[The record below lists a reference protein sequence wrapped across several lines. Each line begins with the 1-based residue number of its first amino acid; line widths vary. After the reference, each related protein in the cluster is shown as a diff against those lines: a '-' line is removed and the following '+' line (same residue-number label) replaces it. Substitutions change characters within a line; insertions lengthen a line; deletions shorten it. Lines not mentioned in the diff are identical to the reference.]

1 MRRRAETGGSAPGPR
16 ESRAD
21 VRVSAG
27 DGPGFELRTDLLT
40 RVAQAHDAS
49 HYLLRPEVV
58 VRAHDRD
65 GVVGAMR
72 EATRRGLPV
81 TFRSGG
87 TSLSGQASG
96 AGVLVDTRTRFTRVE
111 VLDGGA
117 RVRCEPG
124 ATLRLV
130 NAHLLRHGRRLGPDP
145 ASEIAC
151 TIGGVVAN
159 NSSGM
164 TSGTE
169 RTAYR
174 TVEAMTVV
182 LASGTVVDTGAP
194 DADARLRA
202 AEPELHR
209 GLAALRDRVRG
220 SATMRAEIERQ
231 FSTKNTMGYSV
242 NAFLDHDD
250 PVKILEHLLIGSEG
264 TLGWVADVT
273 FRTVPLLAHAA
284 TTLLVLDSLEH
295 ATDALVPLVASG
307 AEAIELLDAASL
319 RVAAADP
326 AADASMRTLA
336 RGDGIRNQT
345 ALLVEYRAA
354 TEDGLAPFQDAARD
368 VVGSLAG
375 SLAVPATVTTDP
387 ATRGRLW
394 HVRKGLYT
402 AVAGARPAGST
413 ALLEDVAVPVTDLTA
428 TVRDLGAL
436 FARRGYGDAVTF
448 GHAKDGNL
456 HFMITPRLGDR
467 AELDRYEAFSDDLVD
482 LVLGHGGTLK
492 AEHGTGRIMAP
503 FVRRQYGDDLYA
515 VMREVKRLFDPRGL
529 LNPGVL
535 LTDDDH
541 EHLRNLK
548 VEASAGGED
557 APLVDRCVECGYCE
571 PGCPSRTVTTTPRQR
586 IALLKEIA
594 AAPPAE
600 RRELERQYSYQGVE
614 TCAADSLCVEACPVG
629 IDTGLVMKGH
639 RARSQPR
646 VVQRGGAAVAEHWGP
661 VVTGLRGAL
670 RVVQALPTPLVHVA
684 SQVARG
690 VVGAD
695 VVPRVDADLPGPGAR
710 RDPRGVPGADATG
723 AADGSVRA
731 VLFASCMGE
740 LFAPAAGGP
749 TRSASG
755 GATGGASADAG
766 ANRPVGAEAA
776 FRALCERAGVG
787 LAVPEGIGGLCCG
800 TPWSSKG
807 LPDGA
812 AAMARKVVDALWVA
826 TREGEL
832 PVVCDASSCTHGLV
846 ETARHLVGAGDRA
859 VEEPASGAPGAPGVP
874 GSLGEPDPDAVARE
888 RFARLRIVDAVTFV
902 RTDVLPGLAAR
913 GVDVEKAGNVVVHP
927 TCATVHL
934 GAVDDLRAVA
944 EATAERATVP
954 AAWGCCGFAG
964 DRGMLHPELT
974 AGATRAEA
982 AEVAADA
989 SALPGGT
996 YDAYVSNNR
1005 TCEMGMSRATGQDY
1019 VHVLELLEAA
1029 TRPTPTPAP
1038 ATAR

>member
-1 MRRRAETGGSAPGPR
+1 MSRRGVDA
-16 ESRAD
+16 
-21 VRVSAG
+21 
-27 DGPGFELRTDLLT
+27 PGFELRTDLLT

-65 GVVGAMR
+65 GVVAAMR

-96 AGVLVDTRTRFTRVE
+96 GGVLVDTRTRFTRVE
-111 VLDGGA
+111 VLDGGE

-164 TSGTE
+164 SSGTA

-182 LASGTVVDTGAP
+182 LPSGTVVDTGAP

-209 GLAALRDRVRG
+209 GLAELRDRVRG
-220 SATMRAEIERQ
+220 SAAMRAEVERQ
-231 FSTKNTMGYSV
+231 FSMKNTMGYSV
-242 NAFLDHDD
+242 NALLDHDE
-250 PVKILEHLLIGSEG
+250 PVKILEHLLVGSEG

-326 AADASMRTLA
+326 AADASMRSLA
-336 RGDGIRNQT
+336 AGGAIRNQT

-354 TEDGLAPFQDAARD
+354 TADGLAPFQDAARD

-375 SLAVPATVTTDP
+375 SLAVPPTVTTDP
-387 ATRGRLW
+387 AVRERLW
-394 HVRKGLYT
+394 RVRKGLYT

-413 ALLEDVAVPVTDLTA
+413 ALLEDVAVPVADLTA

-467 AELDRYEAFSDDLVD
+467 AELDRYAAFSDDLVD

-503 FVRRQYGDDLYA
+503 FVRRQFGDELYA
-515 VMREVKRLFDPRGL
+515 VMREIKRLLDPRGL

-548 VEASAGGED
+548 VESSAGGDD

-586 IALLKEIA
+586 IALLKEMS

-600 RRELERQYSYQGVE
+600 RRELERQYRYQGVE
-614 TCAADSLCVEACPVG
+614 TCAADSMCVEACPVG
-629 IDTGLVMKGH
+629 IDTGVVMKGH

-646 VVQRGGAAVAEHWGP
+646 VVQRGGAVLAERWGP

-684 SQVARG
+684 SEVARG
-690 VVGAD
+690 AVGAD
-695 VVPRVDADLPGPGAR
+695 VVPRVDTDLPGPGPR
-710 RDPRGVPGADATG
+710 RDPRGVAGAIDATG
-723 AADGSVRA
+723 ATAGTDGIVRA
-731 VLFASCMGE
+731 VLFASCTGE
-740 LFAPAAGGP
+740 LFAPADDGLPVRGGG
-749 TRSASG
+749 T
-755 GATGGASADAG
+755 GADGAL
-766 ANRPVGAEAA
+766 GAEAA

-787 LAVPEGIGGLCCG
+787 LAVPDGINGLCCG

-846 ETARHLVGAGDRA
+846 ETARHLGGR
-859 VEEPASGAPGAPGVP
+859 ESSGAVVQAAGESGA
-874 GSLGEPDPDAVARE
+874 PDPDAVARE

-902 RTDVLPGLAAR
+902 RTDVLPALAAR
-913 GVDVEKAGNVVVHP
+913 GVDVEKAGDVVVHP

-944 EATAERATVP
+944 EAAAERATVP

-982 AEVAADA
+982 AEVAQQGV
-989 SALPGGT
+989 ALPGGAF
-996 YDAYVSNNR
+996 DAYVSNNR
-1005 TCEMGMSRATGQDY
+1005 TCEMGMSRATGHDY

-1029 TRPTPTPAP
+1029 TRP
-1038 ATAR
+1038 ATGAR

>member
-1 MRRRAETGGSAPGPR
+1 MSARRPVETGGSGRETR
-16 ESRAD
+16 ESGAD
-21 VRVSAG
+21 VPLSA
-27 DGPGFELRTDLLT
+27 DRAPGFELRTDLLT

-65 GVVGAMR
+65 GVVAAMR

-96 AGVLVDTRTRFTRVE
+96 TGVLVDTRTRFTRVE
-111 VLDGGA
+111 VLDDGA

-164 TSGTE
+164 TSGTT

-182 LASGTVVDTGAP
+182 LPSGTVVDTGAP
-194 DADARLRA
+194 DADARLLA
-202 AEPELHR
+202 TEPELHR
-209 GLAALRDRVRG
+209 GLVGLRDRVRG

-231 FSTKNTMGYSV
+231 FATKNTMGYSV
-242 NAFLDHDD
+242 NAFLDHDE
-250 PVKILEHLLIGSEG
+250 PVKILEHLMIGSEG

-273 FRTVPLLAHAA
+273 FRTVPLLPHAA

-354 TEDGLAPFQDAARD
+354 TEDGLAPFQGAARD
-368 VVGSLAG
+368 VVGSLTG

-387 ATRGRLW
+387 ATRARLW
-394 HVRKGLYT
+394 RVRKGLYT

-413 ALLEDVAVPVTDLTA
+413 ALLEDVAVPVADLTA
-428 TVRDLGAL
+428 TVRDLGGL
-436 FARRGYGDAVTF
+436 FARHGYGDAVTF

-467 AELDRYEAFSDDLVD
+467 AELDRYAAFSDDLVD

-503 FVRRQYGDDLYA
+503 FVRRQYGDDLYD

-529 LNPGVL
+529 LSPGVL
-535 LTDDDH
+535 ITDDDH

-548 VEASAGGED
+548 VESSAGGDD

-586 IALLKEIA
+586 IALLKEMA

-600 RRELERQYSYQGVE
+600 RRALERQYRYQGVE
-614 TCAADSLCVEACPVG
+614 TCAADSLCVDACPVG
-629 IDTGLVMKGH
+629 IDTGVVMKGH
-639 RARSQPR
+639 RARSQPG
-646 VVQRGGAAVAEHWGP
+646 VVQRGGAAVAERWGP

-670 RVVQALPTPLVHVA
+670 RVAQALPTPLVHVA

-710 RDPRGVPGADATG
+710 RVRRGAPGAG
-723 AADGSVRA
+723 GADGPVRA

-740 LFAPAAGGP
+740 LFAPAAGGLP
-749 TRSASG
+749 AGMSG
-755 GATGGASADAG
+755 GEEGDGSVSTHAG

-776 FRALCERAGVG
+776 FRALCERAGIG

-800 TPWSSKG
+800 TPWTSKG

-812 AAMARKVVDALWVA
+812 AAMARKVVDALWAA

-846 ETARHLVGAGDRA
+846 ETARHLGGTGERA
-859 VEEPASGAPGAPGVP
+859 ADERSSGEPGAPGSPV
-874 GSLGEPDPDAVARE
+874 EPDLDAVARE

-913 GVDVEKAGNVVVHP
+913 GVDVEKVGDVVLHP

-934 GAVDDLRAVA
+934 DAVDDLRAVA
-944 EATAERATVP
+944 EAAADRATVP

-982 AEVAADA
+982 AEVAARA
-989 SALPGGT
+989 AGLPHDEF
-996 YDAYVSNNR
+996 DAYVSNNR
-1005 TCEMGMSRATGQDY
+1005 TCEMGMSRATGRDY

-1029 TRPTPTPAP
+1029 TRPAPTP

>member
-1 MRRRAETGGSAPGPR
+1 MSRRPARQA
-16 ESRAD
+16 AD
-21 VRVSAG
+21 
-27 DGPGFELRTDLLT
+27 PGFELRTDLLT

-65 GVVGAMR
+65 GVVAALR
-72 EATRRGLPV
+72 EATRRELPV

-96 AGVLVDTRTRFTRVE
+96 GGMLVDTRTRFTRVE

-164 TSGTE
+164 SSGTA

-202 AEPELHR
+202 TEPELHR
-209 GLAALRDRVRG
+209 GLAELRDRVRG
-220 SATMRAEIERQ
+220 SAAMRAEIERQ
-231 FSTKNTMGYSV
+231 FSMKNTMGYSV
-242 NAFLDHDD
+242 NAFLDHDA
-250 PVKILEHLLIGSEG
+250 PVKILEHLLVGSEG

-326 AADASMRTLA
+326 AADPSMRSLA
-336 RGDGIRNQT
+336 SGAGIRRQT

-354 TEDGLAPFQDAARD
+354 TRDGLAPFQDAARD

-375 SLAVPATVTTDP
+375 SLAVPATVTTDA
-387 ATRGRLW
+387 ATRERLW
-394 HVRKGLYT
+394 RVRKGLYT

-413 ALLEDVAVPVTDLTA
+413 ALLEDVAVPVADLTA
-428 TVRDLGAL
+428 TVRDLGGL
-436 FARRGYGDAVTF
+436 FVRHGYGDAVTF

-467 AELDRYEAFSDDLVD
+467 AELDRYAAFSDDLVD

-503 FVRRQYGDDLYA
+503 FVRRQYGDELYD

-529 LNPGVL
+529 LNPGVVL
-535 LTDDDH
+535 SDDDH

-586 IALLKEIA
+586 IALLKEMA

-600 RRELERQYSYQGVE
+600 RRELERQYAYQGVE

-629 IDTGLVMKGH
+629 IDTGVVMKGH
-639 RARSQPR
+639 RARSTPR
-646 VVQRGGAAVAEHWGP
+646 VVQRGGAAAAEHWGP
-661 VVTGLRGAL
+661 VVTGLRAAL
-670 RVVQALPTPLVHVA
+670 GVVQALPTPLVRVA
-684 SQVARG
+684 SEVARS

-710 RDPRGVPGADATG
+710 RDPRGVPAAG
-723 AADGSVRA
+723 AAPGDGTPVRA

-740 LFAPAAGGP
+740 LFAPADGGLPAGP
-749 TRSASG
+749 DG
-755 GATGGASADAG
+755 GAG
-766 ANRPVGAEAA
+766 RPVGAEAA
-776 FRALCERAGVG
+776 FRALCERAGIA
-787 LAVPEGIGGLCCG
+787 LAVPDGIGGLCCG
-800 TPWSSKG
+800 TPWTSKG

-812 AAMARKVVDALWVA
+812 AAMARRVVDALWAA
-826 TREGEL
+826 TGEGAL

-846 ETARHLVGAGDRA
+846 ETARHLVGPGGRAHDPGDA
-859 VEEPASGAPGAPGVP
+859 EA
-874 GSLGEPDPDAVARE
+874 LD
-888 RFARLRIVDAVTFV
+888 RFARLRVVDAVTFV

-913 GVDVEKAGNVVVHP
+913 GVDVEKAGDVVVHP

-944 EATAERATVP
+944 EATADRATVP

-982 AEVAADA
+982 DEVAVRAA
-989 SALPGGT
+989 ALPGGGF
-996 YDAYVSNNR
+996 DAYVSSNR

-1029 TRPTPTPAP
+1029 TRP
-1038 ATAR
+1038 

>member
-1 MRRRAETGGSAPGPR
+1 MTRGRARGA
-16 ESRAD
+16 A
-21 VRVSAG
+21 
-27 DGPGFELRTDLLT
+27 GPGFELRTDLLT

-65 GVVGAMR
+65 GVVAAMR

-96 AGVLVDTRTRFTRVE
+96 GGVLVDTRTRFTRVE
-111 VLDGGA
+111 VLDGGD

-164 TSGTE
+164 SSGTA

-202 AEPELHR
+202 AEPALHR
-209 GLAALRDRVRG
+209 GLAELRDRVRG
-220 SATMRAEIERQ
+220 SAAMRAEVERQ
-231 FSTKNTMGYSV
+231 FSMKNTMGYSV
-242 NAFLDHDD
+242 NAFVDHDE
-250 PVKILEHLLIGSEG
+250 PVKILEHLIVGSEG

-326 AADASMRTLA
+326 AADPSMRSLA
-336 RGDGIRNQT
+336 SGAGIQHQT

-354 TEDGLAPFQDAARD
+354 TPDGLAPFQEAARD

-375 SLAVPATVTTDP
+375 SLAVPATVTTDA
-387 ATRGRLW
+387 ATRERLW
-394 HVRKGLYT
+394 RVRKGLYT
-402 AVAGARPAGST
+402 AVAGARPPGST
-413 ALLEDVAVPVTDLTA
+413 ALLEDVAVPVADLTA

-436 FARRGYGDAVTF
+436 FERRGYGGAVTF

-467 AELDRYEAFSDDLVD
+467 AELDRYAAFSDDLVD

-503 FVRRQYGDDLYA
+503 FVRRQFGDELYA
-515 VMREVKRLFDPRGL
+515 VMREVKGLFDPAGL

-535 LTDDDH
+535 ITDDDH
-541 EHLRNLK
+541 EHLRHLK
-548 VEASAGGED
+548 VESSAGGDD

-586 IALLKEIA
+586 IALLKEMA

-600 RRELERQYSYQGVE
+600 RRELERQYAYQGVQ
-614 TCAADSLCVEACPVG
+614 TCAADSLCVQACPVG
-629 IDTGLVMKGH
+629 IDTGVVMKGH

-646 VVQRGGAAVAEHWGP
+646 VVQRGGVAAAERWGS

-670 RVVQALPTPLVHVA
+670 GVVEALPTPLVRVA
-684 SQVARG
+684 SEVARG

-695 VVPRVDADLPGPGAR
+695 VVPRVDADLPGPGPR
-710 RDPRGVPGADATG
+710 RGTTGVVPDDGDADA
-723 AADGSVRA
+723 RA
-731 VLFASCMGE
+731 VLFASCTGE
-740 LFAPAAGGP
+740 LFAPADGGLPAGAGG
-749 TRSASG
+749 G
-755 GATGGASADAG
+755 DGAS
-766 ANRPVGAEAA
+766 RPVGAEAA

-787 LAVPEGIGGLCCG
+787 LVVPDKIGGLCCG

-826 TREGEL
+826 TREGAL
-832 PVVCDASSCTHGLV
+832 PVVSDASSCTHGLA
-846 ETARHLVGAGDRA
+846 ETARHLTGT
-859 VEEPASGAPGAPGVP
+859 
-874 GSLGEPDPDAVARE
+874 DPRDERARE
-888 RFARLRIVDAVTFV
+888 RFARLRVVDAVTFV
-902 RTDVLPGLAAR
+902 RTDVLPALAAR
-913 GVDVEKAGNVVVHP
+913 GVDVARAGDVVVHP

-944 EATAERATVP
+944 EAVADRATVP

-982 AEVAADA
+982 DEVAARA
-989 SALPGGT
+989 ATLPGGAF
-996 YDAYVSNNR
+996 DAHVSSNR
-1005 TCEMGMSRATGQDY
+1005 TCEMGMTRATGQDY

-1029 TRPTPTPAP
+1029 TRTTSASP
-1038 ATAR
+1038 R

>member
-1 MRRRAETGGSAPGPR
+1 MTRGAAAP
-16 ESRAD
+16 
-21 VRVSAG
+21 AG
-27 DGPGFELRTDLLT
+27 LDLRTDLLA
-40 RVAQAHDAS
+40 RVAHAHDAS

-58 VRAHDRD
+58 VRADDRD
-65 GVVGAMR
+65 GVVAALR
-72 EATRRGLPV
+72 EAHRRGLPV

-96 AGVLVDTRTRFTRVE
+96 GGMLVDTRTRFTRVE
-111 VLDGGA
+111 VLDGGE

-130 NAHLLRHGRRLGPDP
+130 NAHLVRHGRRLGPDP

-164 TSGTE
+164 SSGTA

-182 LASGTVVDTGAP
+182 LADGTVLDTGAP

-202 AEPELHR
+202 VRPDLHA
-209 GLAALRDRVRG
+209 GLSALRDRVRS
-220 SATMRAEIERQ
+220 SASARAEIERQ
-231 FSTKNTMGYSV
+231 FAMKNTMGYGV
-242 NAFLDHDD
+242 NALLDHDE
-250 PVKILEHLLIGSEG
+250 PVTILEHLMVGSEG

-284 TTLLVLDSLEH
+284 TTLLVLDSIER
-295 ATDALVPLVASG
+295 ATDALVPLAASG
-307 AEAIELLDAASL
+307 AEAVELLDAASL

-326 AADASMRTLA
+326 AADPSMRALA
-336 RGDGIRNQT
+336 GRLAGQT

-354 TEDGLAPFQDAARD
+354 TPDALAPLQEAARD
-368 VVGSLAG
+368 VVGGLR
-375 SLAVPATVTTDP
+375 LEVPADLTTDP
-387 ATRGRLW
+387 ATRERLW
-394 HVRKGLYT
+394 RVRKGLYT

-413 ALLEDVAVPVTDLTA
+413 ALLEDVAVPVADLTA
-428 TVRDLGAL
+428 AVRDLGGV
-436 FARRGYGDAVTF
+436 FARHGYDDAVTF

-467 AELDRYEAFSDDLVD
+467 AELDRYAAFTEDLVD

-503 FVRRQYGDDLYA
+503 FVRRQYGDELYD
-515 VMREVKRLFDPRGL
+515 VMREVKRLLDPQGL
-529 LNPGVL
+529 LNPGVVL
-535 LTDDDH
+535 SDDPE
-541 EHLRNLK
+541 EHLRHLK
-548 VEASAGGED
+548 VESSAGGED

-600 RRELERQYSYQGVE
+600 RAELERAFDHAGVQ
-614 TCAADSLCVEACPVG
+614 TCAVDSLCVEACPVG
-629 IDTGLVMKGH
+629 IDTGAVMKGR
-639 RARSQPR
+639 RARAHGP
-646 VVQRGGAAVAEHWGP
+646 VVRRAGTVLAEHWGG
-661 VVTGLRGAL
+661 VLTGVRGAL
-670 RVVQALPTPLVHVA
+670 AVADVLPTPLVRGA
-684 SQVARG
+684 SQVGRA
-690 VVGAD
+690 VLGAD
-695 VVPRVDADLPGPGAR
+695 VVPLAGDDLPGPGPR
-710 RDPRGVPGADATG
+710 RDPRDVPAGPVGGPGAP
-723 AADGSVRA
+723 RA
-731 VLFASCMGE
+731 VLFASCTGE
-740 LFAPAAGGP
+740 MFAPAGDG
-749 TRSASG
+749 
-755 GATGGASADAG
+755 
-766 ANRPVGAEAA
+766 VGAAA
-776 FRALCERAGVG
+776 ALRALCERAGIG
-787 LAVPEGIGGLCCG
+787 LAVPDGVGGLCCG

-812 AAMARKVVDALWVA
+812 AAMARRVADALWVA

-846 ETARHLVGAGDRA
+846 ETVQRLGAGDPDGTA
-859 VEEPASGAPGAPGVP
+859 DGAG
-874 GSLGEPDPDAVARE
+874 PDAGPDARSDRDRVARE
-888 RFARLRIVDAVTFV
+888 RLARLRFVDAVTFV
-902 RTDVLPGLAAR
+902 RTDVLPALAER
-913 GVDVEKAGNVVVHP
+913 GVGIETVRDVVVHP
-927 TCATVHL
+927 TCADVHL

-944 EATAERATVP
+944 EAVAEHVEVP

-974 AGATRAEA
+974 AAATRAES
-982 AEVAADA
+982 AEVARREQ
-989 SALPGGT
+989 ALPAGR

-1005 TCEMGMSRATGQDY
+1005 TCETGMSRATGQEY
-1019 VHVLELLEAA
+1019 VHVLEVLEAA
-1029 TRPTPTPAP
+1029 TRPSVPV
-1038 ATAR
+1038 R

>member
-1 MRRRAETGGSAPGPR
+1 MTAVETPGL
-16 ESRAD
+16 
-21 VRVSAG
+21 
-27 DGPGFELRTDLLT
+27 ELRTDLLT

-65 GVVGAMR
+65 GVVAAMR

-111 VLDGGA
+111 VLDGGE

-164 TSGTE
+164 SSGTE

-202 AEPELHR
+202 AEPAIHR
-209 GLAALRDRVRG
+209 GLAELRDRVRG
-220 SATMRAEIERQ
+220 SAAARTEIERQ
-231 FSTKNTMGYSV
+231 FSMKNTMGYSV
-242 NAFLDHDD
+242 NAFLDHDE
-250 PVKILEHLLIGSEG
+250 PVKILEHLLVGSEG

-326 AADASMRTLA
+326 AADPSMRSLA
-336 RGDGIRNQT
+336 SGAGIHRQT

-354 TEDGLAPFQDAARD
+354 TPEGLAPFQEAARD

-375 SLAVPATVTTDP
+375 SLAVPATVTTDA
-387 ATRGRLW
+387 ATRERLW
-394 HVRKGLYT
+394 RVRKGLYT

-413 ALLEDVAVPVTDLTA
+413 ALLEDVAVPVADLTA

-436 FARRGYGDAVTF
+436 FERRGYGDAVTF

-467 AELDRYEAFSDDLVD
+467 AELDRYAAFSDDLVD

-503 FVRRQYGDDLYA
+503 FVRRQYGDELYA
-515 VMREVKRLFDPRGL
+515 VMREVKRLLDPHGL
-529 LNPGVL
+529 LNPGVV

-548 VEASAGGED
+548 VESSAGGDD
-557 APLVDRCVECGYCE
+557 AALVDRCVECGYCE

-586 IALLKEIA
+586 IALLKEMA

-600 RRELERQYSYQGVE
+600 RRELERQYAYQGVA

-629 IDTGLVMKGH
+629 IDTGVVMKGH

-646 VVQRGGAAVAEHWGP
+646 LVQRGGAAAAEHWGP
-661 VVTGLRGAL
+661 VVTGLRAAL
-670 RVVQALPTPLVHVA
+670 GVVQALPTPLVRVA
-684 SQVARG
+684 SDVARG
-690 VVGAD
+690 VVGTD
-695 VVPRVDADLPGPGAR
+695 VVPRVDADLPGPGPR
-710 RDPRGVPGADATG
+710 RGTTAVVPDGGATPA
-723 AADGSVRA
+723 RA

-740 LFAPAAGGP
+740 VFAPAGAGLP
-749 TRSASG
+749 G
-755 GATGGASADAG
+755 GACGGDGAS
-766 ANRPVGAEAA
+766 RPVGAEAA

-787 LAVPEGIGGLCCG
+787 LVVPDGIGGLCCG

-832 PVVCDASSCTHGLV
+832 PVVCDASSCTHGLA
-846 ETARHLVGAGDRA
+846 ETARHLTGTDPRDERA
-859 VEEPASGAPGAPGVP
+859 R
-874 GSLGEPDPDAVARE
+874 D
-888 RFARLRIVDAVTFV
+888 RFARLRVVDAVTFV

-913 GVDVEKAGNVVVHP
+913 GVDVARAGDVVVHP

-934 GAVDDLRAVA
+934 GAVADLRAVA
-944 EATAERATVP
+944 EAVAERATVP
-954 AAWGCCGFAG
+954 TAWGCCGFAG

-982 AEVAADA
+982 DEVAHRAGT
-989 SALPGGT
+989 LPEGRF
-996 YDAYVSNNR
+996 DAYVSSNR
-1005 TCEMGMSRATGQDY
+1005 TCEMGMSRATGEDY

-1029 TRPTPTPAP
+1029 TRPGA
-1038 ATAR
+1038 AV

>member
-1 MRRRAETGGSAPGPR
+1 
-16 ESRAD
+16 
-21 VRVSAG
+21 
-27 DGPGFELRTDLLT
+27 
-40 RVAQAHDAS
+40 VAQAHDAS

-65 GVVGAMR
+65 GVVAAMR
-72 EATRRGLPV
+72 EATRRGQPV

-96 AGVLVDTRTRFTRVE
+96 SGMLVDTRTRFTRVQ
-111 VLDGGA
+111 VLDDGA

-164 TSGTE
+164 SSGTA

-182 LASGTVVDTGAP
+182 LPSGTVVDTGAP

-209 GLAALRDRVRG
+209 GLAALRDRVRA
-220 SATMRAEIERQ
+220 SASMRAEIERQ
-231 FSTKNTMGYSV
+231 FSMKNTMGYSV
-242 NAFLDHDD
+242 NALLDHDE
-250 PVKILEHLLIGSEG
+250 PVKILEHLLVGSEG

-284 TTLLVLDSLEH
+284 TTLLVVDSLEH

-326 AADASMRTLA
+326 AADASMRDLA
-336 RGDGIRNQT
+336 RGDGIRHQT

-375 SLAVPATVTTDP
+375 SLAVPATVTTDA
-387 ATRGRLW
+387 ATRERLW
-394 HVRKGLYT
+394 RVRKGLYT

-413 ALLEDVAVPVTDLTA
+413 ALLEDVAVPVADLTA

-467 AELDRYEAFSDDLVD
+467 AELDRYAAFSDDLVD

-503 FVRRQYGDDLYA
+503 FVRRQYGDDLYD
-515 VMREVKRLFDPRGL
+515 VMREIKRLCDPHGL

-535 LTDDDH
+535 ISEDPH
-541 EHLRNLK
+541 EHLAHLK
-548 VEASAGGED
+548 VESSAGGDD

-586 IALLKEIA
+586 IALLKEMA

-600 RRELERQYSYQGVE
+600 RRELERQYAYQGVE
-614 TCAADSLCVEACPVG
+614 TCAADSMCVEACPVG

-639 RARSQPR
+639 RARSQPG
-646 VVQRGGAAVAEHWGP
+646 VVQRGGAVVAEHWGP
-661 VVTGLRGAL
+661 VVTGLRAAL
-670 RVVQALPTPLVHVA
+670 GVVQALPAPLVHVA
-684 SQVARG
+684 SEVARG
-690 VVGAD
+690 VAGTD
-695 VVPRVDADLPGPGAR
+695 VVPRVDADLPGPGPR
-710 RDPRGVPGADATG
+710 RDPHGLPVREVTGPSVPGATG
-723 AADGSVRA
+723 AAPGAGASVRA
-731 VLFASCMGE
+731 VLFASCTGE
-740 LFAPAAGGP
+740 LFAPADGGLPGLAGGSP
-749 TRSASG
+749 AR
-755 GATGGASADAG
+755 GASARE
-766 ANRPVGAEAA
+766 RPVGAEAA
-776 FRALCERAGVG
+776 FRALCERAGIG
-787 LAVPEGIGGLCCG
+787 LAVPDGIGGLCCG

-812 AAMARKVVDALWVA
+812 AAMARKVVDALWFA

-846 ETARHLVGAGDRA
+846 ETGRHL
-859 VEEPASGAPGAPGVP
+859 APG
-874 GSLGEPDPDAVARE
+874 DDAARD
-888 RFARLRIVDAVTFV
+888 RFARLRVVDAVTFV
-902 RTDVLPGLAAR
+902 RTDVLPALAAR
-913 GVDVEKAGNVVVHP
+913 GVDVEKTGGVVVHP

-944 EATAERATVP
+944 AAAADRATVP

-982 AEVAADA
+982 AEVAARA
-989 SALPGGT
+989 AELPGGAF
-996 YDAYVSNNR
+996 DAHVSNNR
-1005 TCEMGMSRATGQDY
+1005 TCEMGMTRATGHDY

-1029 TRPTPTPAP
+1029 TRPNPTPAP
-1038 ATAR
+1038 AR